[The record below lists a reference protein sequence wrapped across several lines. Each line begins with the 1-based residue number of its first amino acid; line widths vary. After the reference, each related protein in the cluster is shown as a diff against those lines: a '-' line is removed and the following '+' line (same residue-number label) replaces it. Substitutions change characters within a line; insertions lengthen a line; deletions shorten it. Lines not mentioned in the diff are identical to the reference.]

1 MIAIL
6 RREFMAYFYSP
17 IGYIYLSVY
26 FFFSGLYFVTLT
38 ILPQRADITPVFSNM
53 FMIILFLIPIL
64 TMRLLSEDKKNRT
77 DQALLTA
84 PIPLLSLVLGKFFAA
99 VTVYTLGLSVTI
111 IYGLIIHFFNPP
123 NWGII
128 LGNFT
133 AMLLLGMA
141 LISIGM
147 LISALTENQVIAA
160 AGGFAVGFLLL
171 LIDMLSSFTESPLI
185 ERLVFEM
192 SFSRHYSPF
201 PGGVFNFS
209 GIFFFF
215 TIIAVFIFLTVRI
228 LEKRRWS

>member
-26 FFFSGLYFVTLT
+26 FFFAGLYFILFT
-38 ILPQRADITPVFSNM
+38 IMAGRADISPVYSGLFT
-53 FMIILFLIPIL
+53 IILFLIPIL
-64 TMRLLSEDKKNRT
+64 TMRLLSEDKRNRT

-84 PIPLLSLVLGKFFAA
+84 PVPLLNLVLGKFFAA
-99 VTVYTLGLSVTI
+99 VIVYTIGLSITLVFGVIVNIFT
-111 IYGLIIHFFNPP
+111 PP
-123 NWGII
+123 NWAII
-128 LGNFT
+128 WGNFI

-160 AGGFAVGFLLL
+160 TGGFAVALLLL
-171 LIDMLSSFTESPLI
+171 LIDVLSNFTANPVLQNILI
-185 ERLVFEM
+185 EM
-192 SFSRHYSPF
+192 SFQRHYSTF
-201 PGGVFNFS
+201 PS
-209 GIFFFF
+209 GIFSFSSIFFF
-215 TIIAVFIFLTVRI
+215 ICVTAIFVFLTIRV